1 MTTPRRKKDVC
12 STCGTMAGVLSCR
25 GCTGHFCVPHSK
37 EHRELLQR
45 SMNEITHNYDELKK
59 KIQRQTSEQQQHS
72 LAEQIDQ
79 WEQESIEKI
88 RQLANDTRQEIK
100 TTVQH
105 RTDHLKEKLEKLKQQ
120 LDKAR
125 RDGGFY
131 ENDLKQWSD
140 KLQELQRSFI
150 DQPKIK
156 LDEDSLSTPLVSR
169 ISLNETSRILLSSS
183 SSSLFPTDS
192 EHETAQYQ
200 NYLPHKD
207 YDEPSNQRQD
217 DYHPNNASHK
227 DYDHFSNQ
235 NEVPQRDYEDFS
247 TQHEQETYS
256 SGKHELRF
264 KIEESEKYTSVL
276 FGIISESEIEYP
288 DSEKNPTFYG
298 WAEKNLVYL
307 GGITK
312 QNYQQYQSDFQTG
325 DPYVLIIDCDKRRIS
340 LTNERIDRSYYL
352 EIDLNK
358 CPFPW
363 QVNARMISHD

>member
-200 NYLPHKD
+200 NYLLTRTMIIF
-207 YDEPSNQRQD
+207 QIRMR
-217 DYHPNNASHK
+217 SHRGTMK
-227 DYDHFSNQ
+227 IFQLNTNKKHI
-235 NEVPQRDYEDFS
+235 
-247 TQHEQETYS
+247 HQENMNFDLKLKS
-256 SGKHELRF
+256 QKSILRF
-264 KIEESEKYTSVL
+264 YLVLYPKVKSNIQIPRKIQRFMDGQRKIL
-276 FGIISESEIEYP
+276 FI
-288 DSEKNPTFYG
+288 
-298 WAEKNLVYL
+298 
-307 GGITK
+307 
-312 QNYQQYQSDFQTG
+312 
-325 DPYVLIIDCDKRRIS
+325 
-340 LTNERIDRSYYL
+340 
-352 EIDLNK
+352 
-358 CPFPW
+358 
-363 QVNARMISHD
+363 